1 MAEKR
6 GWTGKSIYDFNPSAF
21 LEVLINDKW
30 FRVTCEDFRS
40 FDGSRRIT
48 QRVNGEKIC
57 SEYNGIVY
65 FHRTNEQA
73 TPTNSNTVLY
83 ISDKKTSTQKLKN
96 RDMKRGK
103 LEEDYYI

>member
-6 GWTGKSIYDFNPSAF
+6 GWTDKSIYDFNPSAF
-21 LEVLINDKW
+21 LEILLNEQW

-40 FDGSRRIT
+40 FDGPRRIT
-48 QRVNGEKIC
+48 HWKDREKIC
-57 SEYNGIVY
+57 SDYYGPVY
-65 FHRTNEQA
+65 FHRTNKKA
-73 TPTNSNTVLY
+73 DPINSNTILY
-83 ISDKKTSTQKLKN
+83 ISTDLNRVQKLKN

>member
-6 GWTGKSIYDFNPSAF
+6 GWTDKSIYDFNPSAF
-21 LEVLINDKW
+21 LEILLNEQW

-40 FDGSRRIT
+40 FDGPRRIT
-48 QRVNGEKIC
+48 HWKDREKIC
-57 SEYNGIVY
+57 SDYYGPVY
-65 FHRTNEQA
+65 FHRTNKKA
-73 TPTNSNTVLY
+73 NPTNSNTILY
-83 ISDKKTSTQKLKN
+83 ISTDLNKVQKLKN

>member
-6 GWTGKSIYDFNPSAF
+6 GWTGKSIYDFNPSAV
-21 LEVLINDKW
+21 LEVLINDTW

-40 FDGSRRIT
+40 FDGPRRIT
-48 QRVNGEKIC
+48 HWKNKEKIC
-57 SEYNGIVY
+57 LDYYGPVY
-65 FHRTNEQA
+65 FHRTNKQA
-73 TPTNSNTVLY
+73 TPTNSNKILY
-83 ISDKKTSTQKLKN
+83 ISGELISNQKLKN